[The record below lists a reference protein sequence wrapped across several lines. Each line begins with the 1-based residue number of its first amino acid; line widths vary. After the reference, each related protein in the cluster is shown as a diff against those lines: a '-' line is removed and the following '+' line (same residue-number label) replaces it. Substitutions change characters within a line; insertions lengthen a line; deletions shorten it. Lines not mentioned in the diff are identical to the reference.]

1 MTMLALL
8 LLPAG
13 LQALAMAFD
22 EWVCHRRRGL
32 PKWERIGH
40 PLDTLSVAACY
51 AWLLVAS
58 PDDRSGLPIY
68 IALAA
73 FSCLLITKDEPLH
86 AKLCDARESWLH
98 AVLFVLHPIV
108 FMGFGLLW
116 WSGENRRVIGLQ
128 CALTIAFAI
137 YQSAYWSLVWKPNRS
152 PSVR

>member
-1 MTMLALL
+1 MLALL

-13 LQALAMAFD
+13 LQASAMVFD

-32 PKWERIGH
+32 PKWERVGH
-40 PLDTLSVAACY
+40 PLDTLSVAVCY

-58 PDDRSGLPIY
+58 PNDPWGLRTY
-68 IALAA
+68 VALAA
-73 FSCLLITKDEPLH
+73 FSCLFITKDEPVH

-108 FMGFGLLW
+108 FMAFGLLW
-116 WSGENRRVIGLQ
+116 LSDENRWVIAAQ

-137 YQSAYWSLVWKPNRS
+137 YQSAYWSLVWKPNRR
-152 PSVR
+152 PSVP